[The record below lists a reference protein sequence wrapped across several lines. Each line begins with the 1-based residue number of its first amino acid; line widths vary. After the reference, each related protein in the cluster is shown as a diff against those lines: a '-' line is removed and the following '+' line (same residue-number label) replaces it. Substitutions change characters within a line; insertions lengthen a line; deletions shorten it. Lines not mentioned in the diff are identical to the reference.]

1 MAHLSVGLGKR
12 AAPEFQARKIFLRP
26 AATASLD
33 HGVPPSPLVGYAD
46 ARPDA
51 RRSAFPADHA
61 EPNLDMSVSLG
72 VHVGQQNLA
81 MNEMR
86 ALWRKLDAAGVDWIS
101 AWDHF
106 YEAPP
111 KGGTQPHFEALA
123 TLGALA
129 AETSHARIGCLVFY
143 VGYRNPAL
151 LAKAATTL
159 DHITG
164 GRFELGIGAGWH
176 IWEASA
182 YGYAFPDIGTRLDM
196 LEEAAQIIRRM
207 LTEERT
213 TFSGKHFQVDDASC
227 LPRPVQTRL
236 PIWIGGVGEK
246 RTLKI
251 VADHADGWNA
261 AYLDPAE
268 FARVNAVLNH
278 WCEQEGRDP
287 ASLKRAVNV
296 TFNLGTDEAA
306 VARQRRLLAEDW
318 GDAAAR
324 VAGGALLTTPSGAV
338 DRILEYV
345 AAGADEVNIALRAP
359 WDGEA
364 LDAYLESVMPAVRKA
379 AG

>member
-1 MAHLSVGLGKR
+1 
-12 AAPEFQARKIFLRP
+12 
-26 AATASLD
+26 
-33 HGVPPSPLVGYAD
+33 
-46 ARPDA
+46 
-51 RRSAFPADHA
+51 
-61 EPNLDMSVSLG
+61 
-72 VHVGQQNLA
+72 
-81 MNEMR
+81 MR
-86 ALWRKLDAAGVDWIS
+86 ALWRKLDGAGVDWIS

-129 AETSHARIGCLVFY
+129 AETRHARIGCLVFY

-151 LAKAATTL
+151 LAKAASTL

-227 LPRPVQTRL
+227 LPAPVQKRL

-261 AYLDPAE
+261 AYLDPEE
-268 FARVNAVLNH
+268 FARVNDVLNH
-278 WCEQEGRDP
+278 WCEDEGRDP

-296 TFNLGTDEAA
+296 TFNMGLNAA
-306 VARQRRLLAEDW
+306 GVKRQRELLSEDW
-318 GDAAAR
+318 GPAAER
-324 VAGGALLTTPSGAV
+324 VAGGALLATPDQAAE
-338 DRILEYV
+338 RLLEYV
-345 AAGADEVNIALRAP
+345 NAGADEINVALRAP
-359 WDGEA
+359 WDAEA
-364 LDAYLESVMPAVRKA
+364 LDAYLELVMPEVRKA
-379 AG
+379 TR